1 MRTLN
6 DTVINNFSNLVQ
18 NKIVTFDD
26 RDTPWMTGYIKTKI
40 RQRDNI
46 YKTYLRSSKNN
57 QDLQCLE
64 SAIDNVSNVIC
75 KRKCDY
81 YNQLAQTLI
90 DPTTSSKKFWSILNG
105 KNTSNATTKCR

>member
-6 DTVINNFSNLVQ
+6 DTVINNFSNFVQ

-64 SAIDNVSNVIC
+64 SAIDNVSNVKENVI
-75 KRKCDY
+75 
-81 YNQLAQTLI
+81 
-90 DPTTSSKKFWSILNG
+90 TTIS
-105 KNTSNATTKCR
+105 